1 MKQGIYS
8 SLLGF
13 GCLVGV
19 YVPTFL
25 LVSVLIKLGNI
36 SKADA
41 QIAAI
46 PIIILIS
53 AAIALAAMA
62 FLARRRHS
70 SLAAYGFKSATL
82 RQLVLALVLGLVFA
96 LGLKA
101 LSRILPLGASADLG
115 DLKQW
120 QVILFF
126 WIAAPV
132 QEETIFR
139 GLIQCVVQARDPREF
154 RVGVGD
160 FKLPFAVLVSALLF
174 AAVHI
179 ATVRLGSSL
188 SEALFVVFGAFVLG
202 ILAGW
207 LRWKSGSLLPAIL
220 VHLLFNML
228 AG

>member
-1 MKQGIYS
+1 MKQAIYS

-25 LVSVLIKLGNI
+25 LVSVLIKLANL

-46 PIIILIS
+46 PLIILIS
-53 AAIALAAMA
+53 AALALAGMA
-62 FLARRRHS
+62 FLARRRHL
-70 SLAAYGFKSATL
+70 SLAAYGFKSTTL
-82 RQLVLALVLGLVFA
+82 RHLALALVLGVVFA
-96 LGLKA
+96 LGLQA
-101 LSRILPLGASADLG
+101 LSRILPLGAGPDIG

-126 WIAAPV
+126 WIGAPI

-139 GLIQCVVQARDPREF
+139 GLIQSVVELRHPLQLKLGK
-154 RVGVGD
+154 VT
-160 FKLPFAVLVSALLF
+160 LPFSVLVSALLF

-179 ATVRLGSSL
+179 ATVRLGASL
-188 SEALFVVFGAFVLG
+188 SEALFVVGGAFVLG
-202 ILAGW
+202 IVAGR
-207 LRWKSGSLLPAIL
+207 LRSMSGSLLPAIL
-220 VHLLFNML
+220 AHALFNML

>member
-1 MKQGIYS
+1 MKQAIYS

-25 LVSVLIKLGNI
+25 LVSVFIKLADV

-46 PIIILIS
+46 PLIILIS
-53 AAIALAAMA
+53 AALALAVMV
-62 FLARRRHS
+62 FLARRRRL
-70 SLAAYGFKSATL
+70 SLAPYGFKIATL
-82 RQLVLALVLGLVFA
+82 RHLALALVLGVVFA
-96 LGLKA
+96 LGLKT
-101 LSRILPLGASADLG
+101 LSHILPLGAGPDMG

-126 WIAAPV
+126 WIGAPI

-139 GLIQCVVQARDPREF
+139 GFIQSVVELRHPLQ
-154 RVGVGD
+154 
-160 FKLPFAVLVSALLF
+160 FKLGKVALPFSVLISALLF

-179 ATVRLGSSL
+179 ATVRLGASL
-188 SEALFVVFGAFVLG
+188 SEALFVVGGAFVLG

-207 LRWKSGSLLPAIL
+207 LRSMSGSLLPAIL
-220 VHLLFNML
+220 AHALFNML